1 MPLNLNNVSI
11 TIPSDVVTQLKQVF
25 LPTDDERVKFAEAT
39 DSKAI
44 AQELIDMHG
53 APLINSIID
62 IGGTKFAA
70 DVAEQIDTGDLARD
84 IADRVDTSDIADH
97 IDTSELTAG
106 IARAIDLS
114 DLADELANKIDAS
127 DIAESFSSREIA
139 GELDA
144 ADIASELD
152 IEEIASNV
160 EVNDDVVAR
169 EFVRWLTNNSDGMRH
184 FVDAFC
190 RAYVEAMQQAVKS

>member
-25 LPTDDERVKFAEAT
+25 LPTDDERVKFAGAA
-39 DSKAI
+39 DPKAI
-44 AQELIDMHG
+44 AQELIDTHG

-62 IGGTKFAA
+62 IGGTSFAS
-70 DVAEQIDTGDLARD
+70 DVAAQIDTGDLVRD

-97 IDTSELTAG
+97 IDTSELTES

-114 DLADELANKIDAS
+114 DLADTMAERISPS
-127 DIAESFSSREIA
+127 DIAEAFSSREVA
-139 GELDA
+139 SELDA

-160 EVNDDVVAR
+160 EVNDEVVAR

-190 RAYVEAMQQAVKS
+190 RAYVEAMQQAAKS